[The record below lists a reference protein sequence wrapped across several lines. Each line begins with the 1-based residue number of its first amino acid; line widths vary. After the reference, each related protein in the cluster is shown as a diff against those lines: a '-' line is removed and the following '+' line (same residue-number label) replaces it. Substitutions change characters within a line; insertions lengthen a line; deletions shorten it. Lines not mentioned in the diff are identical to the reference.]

1 MLSVERGVSEN
12 TLAGYRRD
20 LVDLSG
26 FLSSRSSA
34 LLRASNA
41 DLRAYLQ
48 NLSKRGFAA
57 SSQARRLSAMRQF
70 FQFLYAENLRGDD
83 PSSTLD
89 SPRQPLT
96 LPKTLSVE
104 AVDHLLT
111 QAEHQ
116 AANADS
122 ALSQAKHLVTLR
134 TLARL
139 ELLYST
145 GLRVSELVALP
156 IAVLNRAQDHL
167 IVTGKGNK
175 DRLVPMSA
183 RARIATQRYRK
194 MLKQRRGD
202 RHNDDGFLFP
212 ASSVQGHITRQ
223 AFARDLKD
231 LAMKA
236 GLPPGA
242 ISPHVLRH
250 AFASHLL
257 QNGADLRAVQQL
269 LGHADIATTQIYTHV
284 LEDRLRQ
291 LVEDAHPLSQ
301 SKSDK

>member
-1 MLSVERGVSEN
+1 M
-12 TLAGYRRD
+12 
-20 LVDLSG
+20 
-26 FLSSRSSA
+26 
-34 LLRASNA
+34 
-41 DLRAYLQ
+41 
-48 NLSKRGFAA
+48 
-57 SSQARRLSAMRQF
+57 
-70 FQFLYAENLRGDD
+70 
-83 PSSTLD
+83 
-89 SPRQPLT
+89 
-96 LPKTLSVE
+96 
-104 AVDHLLT
+104 
-111 QAEHQ
+111 
-116 AANADS
+116 
-122 ALSQAKHLVTLR
+122 
-134 TLARL
+134 
-139 ELLYST
+139 
-145 GLRVSELVALP
+145 SELVALP